1 MGQGLAPD
9 GFCNSGRFNKH
20 LRLVR
25 SDTARGMASS
35 LLPWWPKTWNPFSR
49 WHTASHYDYE
59 TILSSLADEIKQV
72 ESTLFDIKARKRR
85 AIHNVLQVM
94 LTLWIA
100 SLVILW
106 VVSSLFWS
114 REWAMS
120 RTILVISLLLGT
132 PLFIAVIHRL
142 VTAWFRRLERAQEQ
156 HLDTLR
162 KQQRTKINEIKR
174 ATDFDHLRALLDTY
188 DTEAKQATN
197 TASIP
202 STPASQ
208 SNRLLSRRSTTSL
221 RRTTSKDVLRRHRK
235 ADSLQEKPKLDEEGV
250 VPSLAPAITG
260 LPILGVQDG
269 QRNPE
274 SRPSIKVPDSGAPYP
289 RSWMDK
295 VADMIL
301 GTDPYGATLEDQQY
315 ALVCRHCFRHNGLVP
330 KNELNEIRTFLTL
343 TYQNIYALTVTHS
356 THAVLPAGL
365 FPLPLHLLPDQGLR
379 MRQCLTWSALSQKKA
394 SLHWNRHKWRIRHT
408 VRGYLR
414 SLWTMAK
421 STKQCSLTN
430 KVHSPPS
437 PTMHAH
443 P

>member
-1 MGQGLAPD
+1 MG
-9 GFCNSGRFNKH
+9 H
-20 LRLVR
+20 
-25 SDTARGMASS
+25 S

-49 WHTASHYDYE
+49 WHTTSHYDYE

-72 ESTLFDIKARKRR
+72 ESTLLDIKARKRR

-94 LTLWIA
+94 LTLWIV

-106 VVSSLFWS
+106 IVSSLFWS

-132 PLFIAVIHRL
+132 PLFIAVLHRL

-188 DTEAKQATN
+188 DTEAKQE
-197 TASIP
+197 ASAPSTP
-202 STPASQ
+202 STPANQ

-221 RRTTSKDVLRRHRK
+221 RRVTSKDVLRRHRK
-235 ADSLQEKPKLDEEGV
+235 ADSLQEKPRLEEDDV
-250 VPSLAPAITG
+250 APSLAPAITG
-260 LPILGVQDG
+260 LPIQGIQDG
-269 QRNPE
+269 QWNPE
-274 SRPSIKVPDSGAPYP
+274 SRASIKTPDSSAPYP

-315 ALVCRHCFRHNGLVP
+315 ALVCRRCFRHNGLVP
-330 KNELNEIRTFLTL
+330 KNELNEIRMFFTL
-343 TYQNIYALTVTHS
+343 TQQNTYVPIAMRS
-356 THAVLPAGL
+356 THAVLRVVRYHL
-365 FPLPLHLLPDQGLR
+365 LLHLPPSRSPRKRWDLA
-379 MRQCLTWSALSQKKA
+379 WSALSRKRA
-394 SLHWNRHKWRIRHT
+394 NLHRKRRT
-408 VRGYLR
+408 KRLCARDPLR
-414 SLWTMAK
+414 SPLAMDKPTRL
-421 STKQCSLTN
+421 CSLTN
-430 KVHSPPS
+430 KVYIVPLPQPCMRNRTYSS
-437 PTMHAH
+437 VESMS
-443 P
+443 